1 MAGTESGLQN
11 PVNPVSFVP
20 PKRIA
25 IWRDEIEFPGERGAM
40 LQLIFLII
48 FPFAVYKAWKNV
60 QLAKLSTGWPTTTG
74 KVTAAETV
82 KVTFRRQPRVT
93 YSYSVNGTPFT
104 SQRISFAG
112 GYRPKDTDAI
122 LARYPVGQEVS
133 VSYAPENPAEATLE
147 TGATK
152 QVKSQLNLLLIC
164 FAIIVVLNI
173 VTYYVKSLDRKER
186 QIRTFGD
193 AGLLVTPV

>member
-1 MAGTESGLQN
+1 
-11 PVNPVSFVP
+11 
-20 PKRIA
+20 
-25 IWRDEIEFPGERGAM
+25 M

-60 QLAKLSTGWPTTTG
+60 QMAKLSTGWPTTTG

-93 YSYSVNGTPFT
+93 YSYSVNGAPYV

-112 GYRPKDTDAI
+112 GHRPKDTDAI
-122 LARYPVGQEVS
+122 LARYPVGSEVP
-133 VSYAPENPAEATLE
+133 VSYAPENPTEATLE

-152 QVKSQLNLLLIC
+152 QVKSQLNSC
-164 FAIIVVLNI
+164 
-173 VTYYVKSLDRKER
+173 
-186 QIRTFGD
+186 
-193 AGLLVTPV
+193 

>member
-1 MAGTESGLQN
+1 
-11 PVNPVSFVP
+11 
-20 PKRIA
+20 
-25 IWRDEIEFPGERGAM
+25 M

-60 QLAKLSTGWPTTTG
+60 QLAKLSTAWPTTTG

-93 YSYSVNGTPFT
+93 YSYSVNGTPFA

-122 LARYPVGQEVS
+122 LARYPVGKEVS
-133 VSYAPENPAEATLE
+133 VSYAPNNPAEATLE

-152 QVKSQLNLLLIC
+152 QVRSQLNLLLIC

-173 VTYYVKSLDRKER
+173 VTYYVKSLDQKER
-186 QIRTFGD
+186 RTPTFGA
-193 AGLLVTPV
+193 AGLLVSPV